1 MLCVVCM
8 KTRIYVKCQNICK
21 VFFLLEFVF
30 NELINLLSEL
40 LKLFKTGEIINWR
53 SLVIHFENDLK
64 VGKETLPATNA
75 FKDSDGLK
83 RWNDFK
89 TRIVEHVIRIELR
102 R

>member
-1 MLCVVCM
+1 M
-8 KTRIYVKCQNICK
+8 IN
-21 VFFLLEFVF
+21 FL
-30 NELINLLSEL
+30 ILSEL

-89 TRIVEHVIRIELR
+89 TRIVEHVR
-102 R
+102 RRKKENFFFLNNKNH